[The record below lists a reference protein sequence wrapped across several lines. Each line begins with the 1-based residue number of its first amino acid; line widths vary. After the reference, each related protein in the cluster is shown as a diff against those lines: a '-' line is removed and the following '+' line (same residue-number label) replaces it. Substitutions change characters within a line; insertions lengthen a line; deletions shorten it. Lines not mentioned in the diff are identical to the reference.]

1 MEEEVFCCELD
12 YLGGMGS
19 GGSLGWL
26 AAGGGSRGMSL
37 GRSFWRLAGVE
48 AVFP

>member
-1 MEEEVFCCELD
+1 MEEEMFCCGMD
-12 YLGGMGS
+12 YLGGTGS
-19 GGSLGWL
+19 GGGLGWL
-26 AAGGGSRGMSL
+26 MGGGGVRGMSL